1 MCEILPWTTL
11 SESLFL
17 ILDIIFLALIFYW
30 ATEPK
35 WDAIFPNSLISAK
48 YFSRFFEHETVS

>member
-1 MCEILPWTTL
+1 MCKILSWTTL

-17 ILDIIFLALIFYW
+17 ILVIFFLALIFYG

-35 WDAIFPNSLISAK
+35 WDAMFPNSLISAK
-48 YFSRFFEHETVS
+48 FFSRFFEQETVS